1 MSKPET
7 ETKSIPSSS
16 VPPKAE
22 PKTEPKR
29 DVYNPFAPFFDLG
42 KSFQL
47 PFQLPFGAQAF
58 APWMR
63 EHATR
68 LESISDEISE
78 FERAMMER
86 IKTNAADVAAL
97 VQDTLDYLQQ
107 VSGEWRK
114 IAVDTARRAADF
126 TGKA

>member
-1 MSKPET
+1 MSKPE
-7 ETKSIPSSS
+7 ETKTTAANPI
-16 VPPKAE
+16 PPKAE
-22 PKTEPKR
+22 PKAESKR
-29 DVYNPFAPFFDLG
+29 DPFNPFAPFFDLG
-42 KSFQL
+42 RA
-47 PFQLPFGAQAF
+47 FQLPFGADAF

-63 EHATR
+63 EHASR
-68 LESISDEISE
+68 LESISDEVAV
-78 FERAMMER
+78 FERSMMER

-114 IAVDTARRAADF
+114 IAIDTAKRAADF

>member
-7 ETKSIPSSS
+7 ETKSIPTSTQ
-16 VPPKAE
+16 PPKAE
-22 PKTEPKR
+22 PKTEARR
-29 DVYNPFAPFFDLG
+29 DVYNPFAPFFDLS

-47 PFQLPFGAQAF
+47 PFGTQAF

-114 IAVDTARRAADF
+114 IAIDTARRAADF